1 MINERGE
8 KMANKDD
15 KERPV
20 SAMDLF
26 FIISFGLII
35 IVSIVSSIV
44 LIYYKVKLFKKINPK
59 GGFGEWIM
67 FNQMTRPP
75 VYYANYSLI

>member
-1 MINERGE
+1 MKKE
-8 KMANKDD
+8 D
-15 KERPV
+15 KKKEERPV

-35 IVSIVSSIV
+35 VLSIVSSAV
-44 LIYYKVKLFKKINPK
+44 LFYYKIKFFKKMNPK
-59 GGFGEWIM
+59 GGFGEWLM
-67 FNQMTRPP
+67 FNQMTQPR